1 MNDNCIYK
9 GMCDIECTSRCM
21 KYLEMNYLLE
31 TSNIPKSK
39 RKINTLIP
47 DSIDVKAFEKLADI
61 RDNIVDFVQQGTSLY
76 IFSDR
81 VGNGKTTWAIKLMLQ
96 YFNEVWAG
104 NGFTPRGIFVNV
116 PTFLTMNKNIISLP
130 DKNFE
135 IMRDQLPYVDLVIF
149 DDIASTKLSDYDYNM
164 LLTYIDQRVVS
175 EKATIYTGNI
185 VPEHLK
191 DFVGSRLKSR
201 ICGKKNVNGMQVMLK
216 GSDKR

>member
-31 TSNIPKSK
+31 TSNIPRSK

-61 RDNIVDFVQQGTSLY
+61 RDNIVDFVQGGNSLY
-76 IFSDR
+76 IFSNK

-104 NGFTPRGIFVNV
+104 NGFKVRGIFVNV

-130 DKNFE
+130 DKDFE
-135 IMRDQLPYVDLVIF
+135 IMREELPYVDLVIF

-164 LLTYIDQRVVS
+164 LLTYIDQRVVG
-175 EKATIYTGNI
+175 EKAIIYTGNI
-185 VPEHLK
+185 IPDH
-191 DFVGSRLKSR
+191 
-201 ICGKKNVNGMQVMLK
+201 
-216 GSDKR
+216 

>member
-9 GMCDIECTSRCM
+9 GMCDIECTPRCM

-61 RDNIVDFVQQGTSLY
+61 RDNIVDFVQGGKSLY
-76 IFSDR
+76 IFSNK

-104 NGFTPRGIFVNV
+104 NGFKVRGIFVNV

-130 DKNFE
+130 DRDFE
-135 IMRDQLPYVDLVIF
+135 VMREELSYVDLVIF

-164 LLTYIDQRVVS
+164 LLTYIDQRVVG
-175 EKATIYTGNI
+175 EKAIIYTGNI
-185 VPEHLK
+185 IPDHLN
-191 DFVGSRLKSR
+191 DYVGDRLASR
-201 ICGKKNVNGMQVMLK
+201 ICGKNGMRVMLK